1 VAVAD
6 LRWAAESAVR
16 DSGILNPDRLRATM
30 SRPKVDSLRIAIL
43 THATAP
49 GGGVAH
55 ALAVGEALCALGHE
69 AIVHAPDPTG
79 RGFFRDATCP
89 VISVASKAVNGSA
102 AELSGARIADYLAHF
117 ATPAACDFD
126 VFHAQCSISGN
137 ALATLARRR
146 LIAGFVRTVHAVET
160 YADPM
165 LARWQD
171 RGIVDATRLL
181 CVSHVAA
188 AAVDAE
194 YGVKAEIVGNGV
206 DGAHFAPIP
215 MPGDADLRRR
225 LGVGSGPIFLSMG
238 GFDPRKNTL
247 AIIEAFTTLRR
258 DFPEAQ
264 LIVAGVAAGFDGAPY
279 AARCCAALERG
290 GLAVGPGEAVVQTGP
305 VAQSDMPALYR
316 LAHTLVFPARAE
328 SYGLCVLEAL
338 ACGTPVIVPARPP
351 FSTYLAAAEALWV
364 DPDDSGVIA
373 SAMRASL
380 EPGSRAR
387 LREAGLH
394 AVRTHSWETCA
405 TRHLPAYAALA
416 SGPAPLAA
424 FATGAAAWNV
434 MRMRSDA

>member
-1 VAVAD
+1 MRGAD

-16 DSGILNPDRLRATM
+16 NSGVVDPVPLRATVR
-30 SRPKVDSLRIAIL
+30 RPRVDSLRIAIL

-49 GGGVAH
+49 GRGVAH

-69 AIVHAPDPTG
+69 AVVHAPDPTG
-79 RGFFRDATCP
+79 RGFFRTATCP
-89 VISVASKAVNGSA
+89 VISVAAKAVGGSA

-160 YADPM
+160 HTDPM

-188 AAVDAE
+188 AAVAAE
-194 YGVKAEIVGNGV
+194 YGAQAEIVGSGV
-206 DGAHFAPIP
+206 DGAVFRPERGL
-215 MPGDADLRRR
+215 GDADLRHR
-225 LGVGSGPIFLSMG
+225 LGLGSGPIFLGMG

-247 AIIEAFTTLRR
+247 ALIEAFATLRR
-258 DFPEAQ
+258 EYPEAQ
-264 LIVAGVAAGFDGAPY
+264 LIVAGAAAPDDAPY
-279 AARCCAALERG
+279 AARCCAALERA
-290 GLAVGPGEAVVQTGP
+290 GLSVGPGEAVIRTGP
-305 VAQSDMPALYR
+305 VAQTDMPALYR
-316 LAHTLVFPARAE
+316 SAHTLVFPVRAE
-328 SYGLCVLEAL
+328 SCGLCVLEAL

-351 FSTYLAAAEALWV
+351 FSAYLAAAEALWV
-364 DPDDSGVIA
+364 DPDDAGVIA

-380 EPGSRAR
+380 ELYRRAR

-394 AVRTHSWETCA
+394 AVRAHAWATCA
-405 TRHLPAYAALA
+405 ARHLPAYAALA

-434 MRMRSDA
+434 MRLRSDA